1 MSEEP
6 MVNPVSAQEAPQQPV
21 EQAQQTSKPPTPEEI
36 QQKIKETRDRMARGT
51 LALDKPIRAGG
62 EDVTELDYDFTRLTG
77 LEYARAMSDAGNTDI
92 YKINAVQA
100 FNLFCISAE
109 KQNMSKKV
117 AAIDIMRDMGAADAV
132 KAVQVASLFFVLAS
146 RTAKNHSSN

>member
-1 MSEEP
+1 MSEEL
-6 MVNPVSAQEAPQQPV
+6 MVNSVAAQEASQQPN
-21 EQAQQTSKPPTPEEI
+21 EQAQQQPKPLTPEEI
-36 QQKIKETRDRMARGT
+36 QQKMKETRDRMARGT
-51 LALDKPIRAGG
+51 LVLDKPIRAGG

-109 KQNMSKKV
+109 KQNLSKKV